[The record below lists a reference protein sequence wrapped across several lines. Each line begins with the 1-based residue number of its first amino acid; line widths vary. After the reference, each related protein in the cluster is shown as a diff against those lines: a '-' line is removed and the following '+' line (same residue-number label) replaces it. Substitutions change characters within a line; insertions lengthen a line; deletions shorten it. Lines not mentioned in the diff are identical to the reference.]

1 MTLRTLIPISFI
13 AAFMLQGARAE
24 YEPDIT
30 GQHMLH
36 AATQTAALNLP
47 NNIDA
52 ATEEVASDR
61 LREPG
66 SAIYSPFANPPTQMA
81 PRAAVASAASSE
93 PPDLR
98 YTWAAMLGSVAGLGY
113 LFRLL
118 WI

>member
-24 YEPDIT
+24 NEPDIT
-30 GQHMLH
+30 GQPMLH
-36 AATQTAALNLP
+36 AAQKAALNLP
-47 NNIDA
+47 DNIDA

-61 LREPG
+61 LGDPG
-66 SAIYSPFANPPTQMA
+66 SAIYSPFANPPTQRA
-81 PRAAVASAASSE
+81 PRAAVASAAGSE